1 VETGI
6 NERFFCVLLDMFAKF
21 NIFVPPLGSD
31 PNAKLAV
38 DLRGQFSPIGE
49 IKF

>member
-31 PNAKLAV
+31 PV
-38 DLRGQFSPIGE
+38 DLREQFSPIGE